1 MMQSDPDRQ
10 AARRD
15 DRRFGTR
22 YLLRSVIC
30 FAPAA
35 IAFWIAAMASG
46 PTRWI
51 AAAIFVALIAGWIVA
66 DQRFFRSY
74 QCPQCGAV
82 IRKPTLGNRSPGDP
96 IMYHCQNCKSEWDTR
111 LRESGEL

>member
-1 MMQSDPDRQ
+1 
-10 AARRD
+10 
-15 DRRFGTR
+15 
-22 YLLRSVIC
+22 
-30 FAPAA
+30 
-35 IAFWIAAMASG
+35 MASG

-82 IRKPTLGNRSPGDP
+82 IRKPTLVNRSSGDP
-96 IMYHCQNCKSEWDTR
+96 IMYHCPNCKIEWDTR